1 MGGDGHG
8 SHGGGGGVVGGA
20 RWGGDKRVLRGG
32 FGRLVFAMLECAG
45 ASLGNPIA
53 LNAAE
58 TSRRFGINSK
68 VVDTLLG
75 SRMSSSGSDCNMS
88 KVRPLVARLVQPCM
102 TSNFGPLQVGCVSPS
117 DQLVA
122 MVHRRLKLFHH
133 AIKRPTRSRN
143 CCFADLDHN
152 ALRGNEMNYVD
163 IQKT

>member
-1 MGGDGHG
+1 MVMGVMVVVAVLLVGHG
-8 SHGGGGGVVGGA
+8 G
-20 RWGGDKRVLRGG
+20 GGDKRVPRVVV
-32 FGRLVFAMLECAG
+32 GRLVFAMLDCAG

-102 TSNFGPLQVGCVSPS
+102 TYNLDRCKSGVPAQATNLLQWCIVASNSSIMPS
-117 DQLVA
+117 RDPQDPATAASQTLTT
-122 MVHRRLKLFHH
+122 MPCGKM
-133 AIKRPTRSRN
+133 
-143 CCFADLDHN
+143 
-152 ALRGNEMNYVD
+152 G
-163 IQKT
+163 